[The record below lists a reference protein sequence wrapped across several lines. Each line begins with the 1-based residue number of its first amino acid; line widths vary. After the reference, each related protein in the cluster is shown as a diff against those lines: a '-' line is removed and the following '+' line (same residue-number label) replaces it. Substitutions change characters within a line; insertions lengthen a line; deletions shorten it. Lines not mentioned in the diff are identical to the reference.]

1 MDVEGLLA
9 VLGPGSEQ
17 LRSPSEL
24 CSIVGFS
31 EYDLSHGGLKEPAF
45 FFFGCFCDFGVTFL
59 RLLCLPIVSFFLVL
73 NTVYGLV
80 KRTDSKISTSLVF
93 LESP

>member
-1 MDVEGLLA
+1 MGVGVDVEGLLA
-9 VLGPGSEQ
+9 VLDPGSEQ

-31 EYDLSHGGLKEPAF
+31 VYDLSHGGLKEPAF

-59 RLLCLPIVSFFLVL
+59 RLFCLPIASFF
-73 NTVYGLV
+73 
-80 KRTDSKISTSLVF
+80 F
-93 LESP
+93 WF